1 VNAHVVVQIASR
13 CALVQLDPTFASN
26 NPVQQIVNSL
36 QSEHHPHGLDFC
48 SENLVLLRERCVCEQ
63 PALFVMIDCRYENWT
78 FTASDFAT
86 SAPGRFYF
94 AMTNSTMQELLNER
108 LEAAKAAYL
117 EYLDAN
123 PDGTYAEYMLNEPVT

>member
-1 VNAHVVVQIASR
+1 
-13 CALVQLDPTFASN
+13 
-26 NPVQQIVNSL
+26 
-36 QSEHHPHGLDFC
+36 
-48 SENLVLLRERCVCEQ
+48 
-63 PALFVMIDCRYENWT
+63 LFVMIDCRYENWT